1 MVMSM
6 VRYFHFKK
14 RKNQPTVKIQQA
26 DLVIAKKISLTLLY
40 HANMLIADM
49 KDGSKIIQTQAKQQ
63 RFFAE
68 LPNDFSW
75 AQALEVGKQFG
86 MSPSSVRRY
95 LLGGQFERITKANY
109 RKVFKLVSGEH

>member
-1 MVMSM
+1 MSM
-6 VRYFHFKK
+6 VRYYDFKK
-14 RKNQPTVKIQQA
+14 RKNQSTVKIQQA

-40 HANMLIADM
+40 HANMLIAEM

-63 RFFAE
+63 RFFAA
-68 LPNDFSW
+68 LPNEFSW
-75 AQALEVGKQFG
+75 AQALETGKQFG

-109 RKVFKLVSGEH
+109 RKVFKPVSGEH